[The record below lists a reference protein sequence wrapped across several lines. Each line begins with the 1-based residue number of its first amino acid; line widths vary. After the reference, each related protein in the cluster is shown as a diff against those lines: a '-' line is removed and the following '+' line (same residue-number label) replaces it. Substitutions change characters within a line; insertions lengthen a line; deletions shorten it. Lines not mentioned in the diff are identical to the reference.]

1 MMLASSLLRQ
11 ARERLGLTY
20 RDVEQASIE
29 LAAQRGRP
37 EFIIHISRLADFE
50 NNGSTPSLHK
60 LYSLCAIY
68 HLDPMEVSRWYDVPL
83 DKHFLDGLGCSAPK
97 THPAAPPRTLR
108 LPIRFDPG
116 FDPRRT
122 EFLSRMVESWK
133 DFEGAVMNAQPRF
146 QYGYVGSEDHWM
158 EPLLRPGSLV
168 LLDPSLRRIRSN
180 GWKSEYDRPIYFVDV
195 RSGYRCC
202 WCLQDRNRLLL
213 QPHPLSN
220 CVPETRNTP
229 GEAEVLGQVI
239 GVAMRLTPG

>member
-1 MMLASSLLRQ
+1 MMLASTLLRQ

-37 EFIIHISRLADFE
+37 EFVIHISRLADFE
-50 NNGSTPSLHK
+50 NNGSQPSLHK

-97 THPAAPPRTLR
+97 TLPPAPPRALR

-133 DFEGAVMNAQPRF
+133 DFEGAVMNGQPRF
-146 QYGYVGSEDHWM
+146 Q
-158 EPLLRPGSLV
+158 
-168 LLDPSLRRIRSN
+168 
-180 GWKSEYDRPIYFVDV
+180 
-195 RSGYRCC
+195 
-202 WCLQDRNRLLL
+202 
-213 QPHPLSN
+213 
-220 CVPETRNTP
+220 
-229 GEAEVLGQVI
+229 
-239 GVAMRLTPG
+239 